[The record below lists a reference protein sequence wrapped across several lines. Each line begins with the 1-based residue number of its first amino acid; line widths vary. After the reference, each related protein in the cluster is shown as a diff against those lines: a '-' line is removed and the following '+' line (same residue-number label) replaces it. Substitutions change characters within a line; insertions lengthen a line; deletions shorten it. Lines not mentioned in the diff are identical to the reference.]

1 MSPPRGKRRRR
12 RKLPKARA
20 TPSRT
25 AGRRARERRGPG
37 AVVSLEPLSPIVVR
51 SGRPLEGRSDADPA
65 RFPPPSTVAGCL
77 RTAWARAEGLSFGP
91 DVARELARIPV
102 AGPLLLDGNDRVLA
116 PKPADAL
123 YFGHGDSAKC
133 VRAAP
138 RPFDA
143 GCGAD
148 LPDGLLPVRLT
159 ERVEGKRGDGPAWW
173 SWDDLLAFRQGQGED
188 KDKNIAWARLRENGW
203 SPPPGD
209 RRTHISIESKTDGRL
224 FQTEGLDLGASH
236 GSDGSSAGGL
246 RLLARCGEKLG
257 RALTHLGG
265 KRRLAALEPE
275 PDAIW
280 PAPPTHWPE
289 RIAHAGGLCMTLLTP
304 AVFSAGYRPGWL
316 DDDMTGSLPG
326 LPDVRLKLCAAAVD
340 RRQPHSGW
348 DLARGRPRPGRKLV
362 GAGATYWFRILDA
375 AAPKVLNPLWLTC
388 VSDEEQDRRD
398 GFGLVLPSPWK
409 PPAERAP

>member
-12 RKLPKARA
+12 RKNPKARA
-20 TPSRT
+20 TPPR
-25 AGRRARERRGPG
+25 AAERRARERRGPG

-77 RTAWARAEGLSFGP
+77 RTAWARAADRPFGP
-91 DVARELARIPV
+91 DLARIPV

-133 VRAAP
+133 ARAAP

-143 GCGAD
+143 DCGAD
-148 LPDGLLPVRLT
+148 LPDGLMPVRLT
-159 ERVEGKRGDGPAWW
+159 ESIEEKRGDGPAWW
-173 SWDDLLAFRQGQGED
+173 SWDDLMAFRRCE
-188 KDKNIAWARLRENGW
+188 NVARARLCENGW

-209 RRTHISIESKTDGRL
+209 RRTHISIDSKTGAAADGGI

-236 GSDGSSAGGL
+236 DPGGSSAGGL
-246 RLLARCGEKLG
+246 RLLARCGENLG
-257 RALTHLGG
+257 SALAHLGG

-275 PDAIW
+275 REETW
-280 PAPPTHWPE
+280 PAPPLHWLDM
-289 RIAHAGGLCMTLLTP
+289 IAGAGGLCLTLLTP

-316 DDDMTGSLPG
+316 DGDMVGSPPG

-340 RRQPHSGW
+340 RWQPHSGW
-348 DLARGRPRPGRKLV
+348 DLARRRARPSRKLV

-375 AAPKVLNPLWLTC
+375 VAPETLKPLWLTC
-388 VSDEEQDRRD
+388 VSDDGQDRRD
-398 GFGLVLPSPWK
+398 GFGLVLPSRWK
-409 PPAERAP
+409 PLDERTP